1 MRKTSVVGGAG
12 RTRGSWAARA
22 GVMADTQALF
32 TCFIA
37 VGTLSCSFKLRQTLS
52 GSSFRGSRFNVPM
65 AP

>member
-1 MRKTSVVGGAG
+1 MTAVIETGEGVGES
-12 RTRGSWAARA
+12 GSAWE